1 MQQAKSLHSIRIP
14 LLARLALTELAARK
28 GVAEEELLETLIADA
43 VRRELLESANKEE
56 QQCARQ

>member
-14 LLARLALTELAARK
+14 LLVRLALTELAERK

-56 QQCARQ
+56 QPCARQ